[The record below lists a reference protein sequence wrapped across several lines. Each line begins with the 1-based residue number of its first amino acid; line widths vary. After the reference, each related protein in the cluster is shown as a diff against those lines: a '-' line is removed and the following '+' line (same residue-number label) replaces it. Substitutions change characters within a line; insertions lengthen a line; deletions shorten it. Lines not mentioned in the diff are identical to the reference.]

1 MSEIIKQNSLDE
13 PENRLYKII
22 HEIKNMHKLSQETI
36 EEIKIMSCEE
46 KMKIIE
52 VYNEMLSYI
61 NEFM

>member
-1 MSEIIKQNSLDE
+1 MSEIIKQSTLDD

-22 HEIKNMHKLSQETI
+22 HEIKNMRKLSKETI
-36 EEIKIMSCEE
+36 EEIKRMNCEE

-52 VYNEMLSYI
+52 VYNEMVSYI